1 MKITAEGALDKGMAL
16 WWFAFNNVYGAFGTV
31 EAVNILIK
39 GTKFVDKFAQWTGI
53 VTFFIWL
60 INDAIFTGVNMH
72 MCPKITQWI
81 ELMDDVRPAPDD
93 QAKESMTKTS
103 SGLMRNKT
111 QQHMWC
117 NRSVGEVRRELVTE
131 IAERSGAVRRLRELQ
146 YNAALGWEMQN
157 NASRRLREL
166 RDSRSPASVD
176 DDMAELLQRHE
187 NATTL
192 LEQELKPALLC
203 SIAVAVM
210 QEDWRAD
217 GLKEVSSM
225 TMYRSACSC
234 EPPPSECSALSLA

>member
-93 QAKESMTKTS
+93 QAKESMTKTTS
-103 SGLMRNKT
+103 SLNRKKT
-111 QQHMWC
+111 QKHMWC
-117 NRSVGEVRRELVTE
+117 NRSVGDVRKELVTE
-131 IAERSGAVRRLRELQ
+131 IAERSTAVRRLRELH
-146 YNAALGWEMQN
+146 YNAALGWE
-157 NASRRLREL
+157 LH
-166 RDSRSPASVD
+166 DSSSPASVD

-192 LEQELKPALLC
+192 LEQELKPARLC
-203 SIAVAVM
+203 SIAKAVM

-217 GLKEVSSM
+217 GLNEVSRI

-234 EPPPSECSALSLA
+234 EPPPSECHALSLE